1 MRFLSITVPVTF
13 NESLK
18 SFGFTIYSI
27 VYARIGTVAVAA
39 ASIAFTIEGLA
50 FAVYIGLANG
60 NAILIGNRIGAG
72 EEEEA
77 HTDARRAIILGIMVA
92 VFLGTILFATRGLIL
107 PLNKV
112 SAEAQILAQ
121 DVLAV
126 LACFSVAR
134 AMNMI
139 LIVAILHGG
148 GDTRSSLIIDTGV
161 VWIVGVPMALLGGL
175 VFKLDVQWVVLM
187 IMAEEVTRMV
197 FGLRRYMSR
206 RWTHDLT
213 KLA

>member
-1 MRFLSITVPVTF
+1 MIFGSPGLGLPALGVVGAALGTAIARMLESVALVVYAYAARQPLAGRLNELFSFKCQFFMRFLSITVPLTF

-39 ASIAFTIEGLA
+39 ASIAFTIKGLT

-92 VFLGTILFATRGLIL
+92 VLLGTILFATQGLVL

-126 LACFSVAR
+126 LGCFSVAR

-139 LIVAILHGG
+139 LIVAILRGG
-148 GDTRSSLIIDTGV
+148 
-161 VWIVGVPMALLGGL
+161 
-175 VFKLDVQWVVLM
+175 
-187 IMAEEVTRMV
+187 
-197 FGLRRYMSR
+197 RYPFH
-206 RWTHDLT
+206 TDH
-213 KLA
+213 